1 MSVIYQPKT
10 KCKDG
15 GSYFYK
21 YKEDSPLEKEIFFF
35 SYSISEIPIFSYV
48 HFFRKHS
55 MFHQSIPKLKLKFSL
70 YCDNY

>member
-21 YKEDSPLEKEIFFF
+21 DKEDSPLEKEI
-35 SYSISEIPIFSYV
+35 IFSV
-48 HFFRKHS
+48 IPFQKFLFFH
-55 MFHQSIPKLKLKFSL
+55 MFNFSENTQCFIRAFL
-70 YCDNY
+70 S

>member
-21 YKEDSPLEKEIFFF
+21 YKEDSPLEKKNFFF

-55 MFHQSIPKLKLKFSL
+55 MFHQSIPKLKLKF
-70 YCDNY
+70 